1 MVVVG
6 LNGSK
11 MTDYLRLNY
20 YSNGD
25 KGIFRESD
33 AGLPLGYAAWLVQEP
48 ASKRTQPPQ
57 VFLRPVGGKRQG
69 RAARMKASITNGCRN
84 TKGHIPMRQSQ
95 SRKRNLNLSLS
106 FPWSS
111 KRRRLNPSQSGRYL
125 TSGWRVPTED
135 SLTLTVKRSLDTIK
149 WRKVQSDKFFKKSC

>member
-84 TKGHIPMRQSQ
+84 EEEKTQPKSVWQVSHLRLESPDGGFIDINSN
-95 SRKRNLNLSLS
+95 NLAAVTSLLQSLS
-106 FPWSS
+106 SP
-111 KRRRLNPSQSGRYL
+111 
-125 TSGWRVPTED
+125 
-135 SLTLTVKRSLDTIK
+135 
-149 WRKVQSDKFFKKSC
+149 C

>member
-69 RAARMKASITNGCRN
+69 RAARMKASITNG
-84 TKGHIPMRQSQ
+84 
-95 SRKRNLNLSLS
+95 
-106 FPWSS
+106 S

-135 SLTLTVKRSLDTIK
+135 SLTLTVIT
-149 WRKVQSDKFFKKSC
+149 

>member
-69 RAARMKASITNGCRN
+69 REEEKTQPKSVWQVSHLRLESPDGGFIDINSNNLAAVTSLL
-84 TKGHIPMRQSQ
+84 Q
-95 SRKRNLNLSLS
+95 SLS
-106 FPWSS
+106 SP
-111 KRRRLNPSQSGRYL
+111 
-125 TSGWRVPTED
+125 
-135 SLTLTVKRSLDTIK
+135 
-149 WRKVQSDKFFKKSC
+149 C

>member
-111 KRRRLNPSQSGRYL
+111 KRSEEEKTQPKSVWQVSHLRLESPDGGFIDINSNNLAAVTSLLQSL
-125 TSGWRVPTED
+125 SSP
-135 SLTLTVKRSLDTIK
+135 
-149 WRKVQSDKFFKKSC
+149 C

>member
-84 TKGHIPMRQSQ
+84 TKGHIPMRQSHEEEKTQ
-95 SRKRNLNLSLS
+95 PKSVWQVSHLRLESPDGGFIDINSNNLAAVTSLLQSLS
-106 FPWSS
+106 SP
-111 KRRRLNPSQSGRYL
+111 
-125 TSGWRVPTED
+125 
-135 SLTLTVKRSLDTIK
+135 
-149 WRKVQSDKFFKKSC
+149 C

>member
-84 TKGHIPMRQSQ
+84 TKGHT
-95 SRKRNLNLSLS
+95 
-106 FPWSS
+106 

-135 SLTLTVKRSLDTIK
+135 SLTLTVIT
-149 WRKVQSDKFFKKSC
+149 

>member
-84 TKGHIPMRQSQ
+84 TEEEKTQPKSVWQVSHLRLESPDGGFIDINSN
-95 SRKRNLNLSLS
+95 NLAAVTSLLQSLS
-106 FPWSS
+106 SP
-111 KRRRLNPSQSGRYL
+111 
-125 TSGWRVPTED
+125 
-135 SLTLTVKRSLDTIK
+135 
-149 WRKVQSDKFFKKSC
+149 C

>member
-84 TKGHIPMRQSQ
+84 TNEEEKTQPKSVWQVSHLRLESPDGGFIDINSN
-95 SRKRNLNLSLS
+95 NLAAVTSLLQSLS
-106 FPWSS
+106 SP
-111 KRRRLNPSQSGRYL
+111 
-125 TSGWRVPTED
+125 
-135 SLTLTVKRSLDTIK
+135 
-149 WRKVQSDKFFKKSC
+149 C